1 MKGANSPPR
10 GPAELGLADATRLI
24 SQLTDHAIVALDV
37 NGVIESWNLGAQRL
51 KGYTETEAVGRHF
64 SVFYPDADQKSGL
77 PQQLLQQATVEGRV
91 EHTGWRFRADGSRFW
106 GDVIITALHDDDG
119 DLIGFGKVTRDRTQ
133 QHELEED
140 LRRSEER
147 LRLLVEQVSDYAIF
161 ALSPTG
167 VIESWNLG
175 AERLKGYTH
184 DQAIGMHFSA
194 FYTPEDRYVGLPLQ
208 LLETARAEGRV
219 EQTGWRVRAD
229 GTRFWADVII
239 TAIHDGE
246 GQHTGFAKVT
256 RDLSARRRYDEARQR
271 FFATFAHDFKTPLF
285 AISGYAEMLPM
296 VEGAERDKFLAKIM
310 SNAQRLSA
318 MTDELVD
325 HSRLRSE
332 EPEPVIEWLDTA
344 GLAQDA
350 VAVLRPGLGAER
362 VRVDAPSLS
371 FAGDRNAM
379 LRILDN
385 LVSNALKYS
394 THSGAPVVIDAALD
408 GDAVVISVSDSGR
421 GIAPKDLPL
430 IFDEFERGELA
441 EHDGG
446 SGLGLTSVKALV
458 NRLGGQIDISSEVG
472 VGTTA
477 AVRLPGRA
485 ATDSQQQGSGT

>member
-1 MKGANSPPR
+1 MEDAGSSPR
-10 GPAELGLADATRLI
+10 GPAERGLADATRLI
-24 SQLTDHAIVALDV
+24 SQLTDHAIFALTVD
-37 NGVIESWNLGAQRL
+37 GIIESWNLGAQRL
-51 KGYTETEAVGRHF
+51 NGYTGAEAIGRHF
-64 SVFYPDADQKSGL
+64 SMFYPEKDQGSGL
-77 PQQLLQQATVEGRV
+77 PADLLRRAAAEGRV
-91 EHTGWRFRADGSRFW
+91 EHTGWRVRADGSRFW
-106 GDVIITALHDDDG
+106 GDVIITALHDDAG
-119 DLIGFGKVTRDRTQ
+119 VLIGFGKVTRDMTQ

-147 LRLLVEQVSDYAIF
+147 LRLLIEQVSDYAIF
-161 ALSPTG
+161 ALSPAG

-208 LLETARAEGRV
+208 LLETARAQGRV

-229 GTRFWADVII
+229 GTRFWANVVLTSIQDSQ
-239 TAIHDGE
+239 

-296 VEGAERDKFLAKIM
+296 VEGADRNKFITKIM

-344 GLAQDA
+344 DLAQDA
-350 VAVLRPGLGAER
+350 LAVLHPGMGAER
-362 VRVDAPSLS
+362 VRIDAPSLP
-371 FAGDRNAM
+371 FAGDRNAT

-385 LVSNALKYS
+385 LITNALKYS
-394 THSGAPVVIDAALD
+394 THSVAPVVVDAALD

-421 GIAPKDLPL
+421 GIAPEDLPH

-441 EHDGG
+441 EDDGG
-446 SGLGLTSVKALV
+446 SGLGLTSVKTLV
-458 NRLGGQIDISSEVG
+458 SLLGGQINITSEVG

-477 AVRLPGRA
+477 VVRLPGGA
-485 ATDSQQQGSGT
+485 AAASA